1 MNTDNFYS
9 IDRLVEFGL
18 GMGVAQQMVKSMNH
32 ALSNSQI
39 HGTVNSMGQ
48 VGLVRPAASYFVVLD
63 GSQAGPFSEE
73 ELTRLISAGR
83 LVRDSLVWRAGMPTW
98 KSAHEVPEVLRL
110 VALCPPPPPP
120 IPNQESAK

>member
-1 MNTDNFYS
+1 MNNDNFYS

-18 GMGVAQQMVKSMNH
+18 GIGVAQQMVTSMNH
-32 ALSNSQI
+32 ALANTKI

-48 VGLVRPAASYFVVLD
+48 TGVVRAPASYFVVLD

-83 LVRDSLVWRAGMPTW
+83 LSRSSYVWRAGMPSW
-98 KSAHEVPEVLRL
+98 KHAQEVPEVLRL

-120 IPNQESAK
+120 LPVQENPQ